1 MQELD
6 DNALLREYAEH
17 DSQEAFAALVARH
30 VNKVYSVALRHTGDP
45 NRAEEITQAVFT
57 ILAKKSRSL
66 GRDVVISGWL
76 YQTARLTARTLIRGE
91 IRRAQRQQEALMQNV
106 SNQSE
111 PEIWAEIAPQLDAAM
126 EELSELDRHAVV
138 LRFFDGRSMS
148 DVGAALGATEEAA
161 KKRVTR
167 AVEKL
172 RLFFS
177 RRGVVLTAGVL
188 TSTIAAHSVQAAPAM
203 LAKSVAALAV
213 TQGAA
218 ATGSTLS
225 LIKGALKVMAWTK
238 AKTAIGIAIVMVV
251 GAGGVVVK
259 NSYFPGEPSYEGRK
273 LLEWLADVD
282 YRQPQAKRAK
292 AAEAIR
298 HMGRKTLPFLL
309 ADLGD
314 KRFGT
319 VHYAEQDNR
328 SKDERSRQ
336 ATWAFDALGTMGT
349 SAIPELKRLLEQ
361 NPGYAPV
368 ALADIGPDALPELLN
383 ALTNG
388 SFWVRDNTA
397 VGLVNAIYSGKITS
411 DQAKAA
417 FPIALNNLTYE
428 NTNTLFRDNTRW
440 RATSLLAALK
450 REPEITVPALLRG
463 LDDTNASVAAAYI
476 IALGAFGKDARA
488 AIPALEKAADSTN
501 SLLSPVAKASLHGI
515 EPSKY

>member
-238 AKTAIGIAIVMVV
+238 AKTAIGIVIVMVV

-314 KRFGT
+314 KRYGT

-328 SKDERSRQ
+328 SK
-336 ATWAFDALGTMGT
+336 
-349 SAIPELKRLLEQ
+349 
-361 NPGYAPV
+361 
-368 ALADIGPDALPELLN
+368 
-383 ALTNG
+383 
-388 SFWVRDNTA
+388 
-397 VGLVNAIYSGKITS
+397 
-411 DQAKAA
+411 
-417 FPIALNNLTYE
+417 
-428 NTNTLFRDNTRW
+428 
-440 RATSLLAALK
+440 
-450 REPEITVPALLRG
+450 
-463 LDDTNASVAAAYI
+463 
-476 IALGAFGKDARA
+476 
-488 AIPALEKAADSTN
+488 
-501 SLLSPVAKASLHGI
+501 
-515 EPSKY
+515 